1 MNRILVGDVVSGL
14 AQLPEG
20 CVQTCVTSPPYYG
33 LRDYGVAG
41 QIGLEPT
48 PEEFIARMVEVFR
61 AVHRVLRADGTAW
74 VNMGDSYSNDGKWG
88 GSTGGK
94 HVAALHGNTGV
105 GRQRKFTGYK
115 PKDMMGMPWMLAF
128 ALRADGWYFPEALVE
143 PCILAGSR
151 AGDLV
156 LDPFMGSGTT
166 AVVAQRLG
174 RNYVG
179 CELNPAYAAMA
190 ERRIASTQ
198 PGLQLA

>member
-33 LRDYGVAG
+33 LRDYGVTG

-48 PEEFIARMVEVFR
+48 PEE
-61 AVHRVLRADGTAW
+61 
-74 VNMGDSYSNDGKWG
+74 
-88 GSTGGK
+88 
-94 HVAALHGNTGV
+94 
-105 GRQRKFTGYK
+105 
-115 PKDMMGMPWMLAF
+115 
-128 ALRADGWYFPEALVE
+128 
-143 PCILAGSR
+143 
-151 AGDLV
+151 
-156 LDPFMGSGTT
+156 FMGSGTT

>member
-1 MNRILVGDVVSGL
+1 MNRILVKE
-14 AQLPEG
+14 A
-20 CVQTCVTSPPYYG
+20 
-33 LRDYGVAG
+33 
-41 QIGLEPT
+41 
-48 PEEFIARMVEVFR
+48 
-61 AVHRVLRADGTAW
+61 H
-74 VNMGDSYSNDGKWG
+74 
-88 GSTGGK
+88 
-94 HVAALHGNTGV
+94 
-105 GRQRKFTGYK
+105 
-115 PKDMMGMPWMLAF
+115 F
-128 ALRADGWYFPEALVE
+128 ATFPEALVE

>member
-61 AVHRVLRADGTAW
+61 AVHRVLRPDGTVDEHGRQLRRQSIGPGHKLSAAEQAQQPRASAQRPESDRVAPARQRRAW
-74 VNMGDSYSNDGKWG
+74 ECY
-88 GSTGGK
+88 
-94 HVAALHGNTGV
+94 VAA
-105 GRQRKFTGYK
+105 R
-115 PKDMMGMPWMLAF
+115 D
-128 ALRADGWYFPEALVE
+128 
-143 PCILAGSR
+143 
-151 AGDLV
+151 
-156 LDPFMGSGTT
+156 
-166 AVVAQRLG
+166 LG